1 MGPAGVGIILDPAGE
16 GSPDELVSIVKR
28 DLLTRGGGVVCPGN
42 PIRMSDIPVGVSE
55 REITEGCD
63 STNSYSVS
71 MGFYAP

>member
-28 DLLTRGGGVVCPGN
+28 DLLTQGAGVVRQGN
-42 PIRMSDIPVGVSE
+42 PIRMSDLPVGVSE

-63 STNSYSVS
+63 STNSYYVS
-71 MGFYAP
+71 ISLCAP